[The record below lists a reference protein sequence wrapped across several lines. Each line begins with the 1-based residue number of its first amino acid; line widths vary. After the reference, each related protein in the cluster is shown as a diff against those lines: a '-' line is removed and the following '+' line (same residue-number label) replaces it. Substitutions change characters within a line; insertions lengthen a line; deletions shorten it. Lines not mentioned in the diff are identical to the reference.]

1 MMKLILTI
9 LLYILNVVSG
19 IQYGTNVLNINQYP
33 FYIMIGNPHIC
44 GGTLL
49 SYDPPFVLTAAHC
62 VADSGLQPSNFTKEK
77 NPYFVNYYDVHRENQ
92 KSVSIINWTVH
103 PLYNVSGTVNMNY
116 DVAIVQLATPLKK
129 SDRVKRVPLWSPTIA
144 RPLPT
149 RGELIGFGFTGLEE
163 IESRQLK
170 RLQLDITKFEPTS
183 NVEARSDTEQHI
195 ACHGDSGSP
204 LVVYDTVLDPVT
216 HKNVTVP
223 FVVGNLARIFGAHD
237 ESPTKLTCP
246 IPHQIN
252 HHSLNSSQN
261 TVYESFCNTATMLDW
276 ISDTTDIPVDS
287 LSDPF
292 YSPPC
297 TSCSKKDGA
306 DEEGKG
312 TWHIGVHSN
321 LDPEDSHLWIGG
333 INQDFLIQAGPDA
346 SNTLSLF
353 HQIHF
358 TFVFLVMIILVHT
371 LS

>member
-1 MMKLILTI
+1 
-9 LLYILNVVSG
+9 
-19 IQYGTNVLNINQYP
+19 
-33 FYIMIGNPHIC
+33 MIGNPHIC

-62 VADSGLQPSNFTKEK
+62 VADSGLQPSDYTKEK
-77 NPYFVNYYDVHRENQ
+77 NPYFVNYYDVHRDNQ
-92 KSVSIINWTVH
+92 KSASIINWTVH

-116 DVAIVQLATPLKK
+116 DVAIVQLAAPLKK

-170 RLQLDITKFEPTS
+170 RLQLDITKFEPAS

-204 LVVYDTVLDPVT
+204 LVVYDTVLDPIS

-246 IPHQIN
+246 IPHQTD

-276 ISDTTDIPVDS
+276 VSDTTHIPVDS

-297 TSCSKKDGA
+297 TSCSRKDGNEE
-306 DEEGKG
+306 DEEGNG

-321 LDPEDSHLWIGG
+321 LNPEDSHLWIGG

-358 TFVFLVMIILVHT
+358 TFVLFAMIILVHT